1 MKTKTSSKSQANP
14 ALRFTPY
21 AWSKLL
27 YFRDRGDTEI
37 GGFGITETADLLLI
51 TDFLT
56 VKQNVSGISVSF
68 DDNAVADFFDCQVD
82 IGKRPEQFARIWCHT
97 HPGDNPEPSLTDEGT
112 FKRVF
117 GSCDWAIMF
126 ILAQDDSVY
135 ARLSFNTG
143 PKAQI
148 NLPVEIDFAMRF
160 DGTDFSAWEKE
171 FKENITPIVFTT
183 ALDKQKQLP
192 TIQPSIC
199 EFDEPI
205 LPTEWLDEFAQMSP
219 AEKQFILD
227 ELAAKPELWNT
238 DEGVIYI

>member
-1 MKTKTSSKSQANP
+1 MKTKTSSKSQVNP

-68 DDNAVADFFDCQVD
+68 DDNAVADLFDCQVD

-97 HPGDNPEPSLTDEGT
+97 HPGDSPEPSLTDEGT

-126 ILAQDDSVY
+126 ILAQDDSVH

-148 NLPVEIDFAMRF
+148 NLPVEIDFAMGF

-171 FKENITPIVFTT
+171 FKENINPI
-183 ALDKQKQLP
+183 ALSVTSLP
-192 TIQPSIC
+192 IQNKSIGSIL
-199 EFDEPI
+199 DYDDPI
-205 LPTEWLDEFAQMSP
+205 LPLDWLEEFEKMEP
-219 AEKQFILD
+219 AERQFILD
-227 ELAAKPELWNT
+227 ELSANPELWNQ
-238 DEGVIYI
+238 DEGVICI